1 ACFFGGRHPFEGSM
15 LRLTRT
21 TRLPHE
27 VILLLEGQIVAE
39 WVELLEAE
47 CLTLLRSDQNV
58 LLDLSQVSYLDRRAA
73 RLLRDLAARSVQ
85 LINCPP
91 LVADLVTE
99 DAP

>member
-1 ACFFGGRHPFEGSM
+1 M

-21 TRLPHE
+21 TRFPHE

-47 CLTLLRSDQNV
+47 CLTLLRTDQKV
-58 LLDLSQVSYLDRRAA
+58 LLDLSRVSYLDRRAA

-99 DAP
+99 DAS

>member
-1 ACFFGGRHPFEGSM
+1 M

-27 VILLLEGQIVAE
+27 VIVLLEGQIVAE

-47 CLTLLRSDQNV
+47 CLTLLQTDQQV
-58 LLDLSQVSYLDRRAA
+58 LLDLSRVSYLDRRAA

-99 DAP
+99 DAS

>member
-1 ACFFGGRHPFEGSM
+1 M

-27 VILLLEGQIVAE
+27 VVLVLEGQLVAE

-47 CLTLLRSDQNV
+47 CLTLLQADQKV
-58 LLDLSQVSYLDRRAA
+58 LLDLSGVSYLDRRAA
-73 RLLRDLAARSVQ
+73 RLLRELGARSVS
-85 LINCPP
+85 LINTPP

>member
-1 ACFFGGRHPFEGSM
+1 M

-27 VILLLEGQIVAE
+27 VILLLEGQIMAE

-47 CLTLLRSDQNV
+47 CLTLLRTDQQV
-58 LLDLSQVSYLDRRAA
+58 LLDLSRVSYIDRRAA

-91 LVADLVTE
+91 LVAQLVME
-99 DAP
+99 DAS

>member
-1 ACFFGGRHPFEGSM
+1 M

-21 TRLPHE
+21 TRFPHE
-27 VILLLEGQIVAE
+27 VILVLEGQIVAE

-47 CLTLLRSDQNV
+47 CLTLLQVDQNV
-58 LLDLSQVSYLDRRAA
+58 LLDLSRVSYLDRRAA

-91 LVADLVTE
+91 LVAELVTE
-99 DAP
+99 DAS